1 MSPDQFTRLQLDRH
15 QRHKLT
21 WRPYSQPQEG
31 AVHHFIQMGTSSSG
45 LEAKPMKRISCLVSV
60 VAMLLMVCSP
70 MLAAQEAETKMTTP
84 LADEAEADTTYEP
97 ENALEMG
104 EISGADEYYRLCAV
118 CHGEQGR
125 GDGPMAR
132 VLKTP
137 PPNLTLLAKNNGGHF
152 PFLSVLE
159 MIDGRNMIAVHGSRE
174 MPVWGESL
182 ARDYDQFIA
191 RTIELELL
199 LHLDSLQVK

>member
-1 MSPDQFTRLQLDRH
+1 METPSLGQKD
-15 QRHKLT
+15 KL
-21 WRPYSQPQEG
+21 
-31 AVHHFIQMGTSSSG
+31 
-45 LEAKPMKRISCLVSV
+45 MKRVSCLVSV
-60 VAMLLMVCSP
+60 VALLLTAGSP
-70 MLAAQEAETKMTTP
+70 TQAAQAAETKMTTP
-84 LADEAEADTTYEP
+84 SVDEAETDTTYEP

-118 CHGEQGR
+118 CHGEGGR
-125 GDGPMAR
+125 GDGPMTR

-159 MIDGRNMIAVHGSRE
+159 MIDGRNMYAAHGSRE

-182 ARDYDQFIA
+182 TRDYDQLVA

-199 LHLDSLQVK
+199 LHVNSLQVK

>member
-1 MSPDQFTRLQLDRH
+1 METAL
-15 QRHKLT
+15 
-21 WRPYSQPQEG
+21 
-31 AVHHFIQMGTSSSG
+31 G
-45 LEAKPMKRISCLVSV
+45 LEDKLMKRGFCLITVFVFFLTLGS
-60 VAMLLMVCSP
+60 LTQ
-70 MLAAQEAETKMTTP
+70 AAQAAESKMTTP

-182 ARDYDQFIA
+182 TRDYDQFIA

>member
-1 MSPDQFTRLQLDRH
+1 
-15 QRHKLT
+15 
-21 WRPYSQPQEG
+21 
-31 AVHHFIQMGTSSSG
+31 
-45 LEAKPMKRISCLVSV
+45 MKRGFCLITVFVFFLTLGS
-60 VAMLLMVCSP
+60 LTQ
-70 MLAAQEAETKMTTP
+70 AAQAAESKMTTP

>member
-1 MSPDQFTRLQLDRH
+1 MMKPVFCLMTVFALFLMAFSPTQ
-15 QRHKLT
+15 
-21 WRPYSQPQEG
+21 
-31 AVHHFIQMGTSSSG
+31 
-45 LEAKPMKRISCLVSV
+45 
-60 VAMLLMVCSP
+60 
-70 MLAAQEAETKMTTP
+70 AAQEAATKMTSP
-84 LADEAEADTTYEP
+84 SVDEAETDTTYEP

-118 CHGEQGR
+118 CHGEGGR

-159 MIDGRNMIAVHGSRE
+159 MIDGRNMIAVHGSRD

-182 ARDYDQFIA
+182 TRDYDQFIA
-191 RTIELELL
+191 RTIELELM
-199 LHLDSLQVK
+199 LHLNSLQVK

>member
-1 MSPDQFTRLQLDRH
+1 
-15 QRHKLT
+15 
-21 WRPYSQPQEG
+21 
-31 AVHHFIQMGTSSSG
+31 
-45 LEAKPMKRISCLVSV
+45 MKRGFCLITVFVFFLTLGS
-60 VAMLLMVCSP
+60 LTQ
-70 MLAAQEAETKMTTP
+70 AAQAAESKMTTP

-137 PPNLTLLAKNNGGHF
+137 PSNLTLLAKNNGGHF

-182 ARDYDQFIA
+182 TRDYDQFIA
-191 RTIELELL
+191 RTIELEML
-199 LHLDSLQVK
+199 LHINSLQVK